1 MLNSSLSHFKNY
13 FVFLKLKKKD
23 GMKPVTVTS
32 QITYQSQVK
41 FMWEISQSG
50 WVKFVCV
57 PEYFVSCMKV
67 SRLCMKKVPHP
78 LNELHDLNST
88 M

>member
-32 QITYQSQVK
+32 QITYQEKNKPVLGQVHVGYIPVRLGQVR
-41 FMWEISQSG
+41 M
-50 WVKFVCV
+50 C
-57 PEYFVSCMKV
+57 
-67 SRLCMKKVPHP
+67 SRIFCKLY
-78 LNELHDLNST
+78 ESF
-88 M
+88 